1 MLHLKVVDKGEG
13 IDLKILDT
21 LFEPFITTK
30 TSVGR
35 GMGLTIARHTMRNL
49 KGDIHLLGNADNG
62 VTAMLTYPL

>member
-1 MLHLKVVDKGEG
+1 MLHLKVADKGEG
-13 IDLKILDT
+13 IDLKVLDT

-49 KGDIHLLGNADNG
+49 KGDIHLLGNTDNG